1 MTRIFIG
8 VGRDVNIRPGDLV
21 GAIANEANVPAK
33 FIGAIDISERFSL
46 VEVDSAQ
53 ADKIVNTMQRVRFK
67 GRPATVKFDGTRE
80 ERSDRFD
87 RDSRHQQDRQYRG
100 ARSQREFYREP
111 RPDNRRPR
119 R

>member
-1 MTRIFIG
+1 M
-8 VGRDVNIRPGDLV
+8 V

-80 ERSDRFD
+80 ERSDRLTATVAISKTVNIAE
-87 RDSRHQQDRQYRG
+87 RVLSASSTVNLVLTIVVRVVNQEIYEDSYAKHV
-100 ARSQREFYREP
+100 
-111 RPDNRRPR
+111 
-119 R
+119 